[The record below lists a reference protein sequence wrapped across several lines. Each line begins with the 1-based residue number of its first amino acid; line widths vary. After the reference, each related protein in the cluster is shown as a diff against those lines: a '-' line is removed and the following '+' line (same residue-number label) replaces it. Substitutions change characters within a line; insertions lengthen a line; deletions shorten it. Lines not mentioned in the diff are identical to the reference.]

1 MEHKALWA
9 LRFLNFD
16 PSLAGEKRKIELVQ
30 LDEMREGA
38 YHSNRKYK
46 AKVKVSHDKKIKHKE
61 FRPGQSVL
69 LFNSRMRLFPGKLKT
84 KWSGPFL
91 IKEVKDY
98 GAIVLQDLEGTKEW
112 TVNGQRL
119 KWYVGGELS
128 RDVAESS
135 FDDP

>member
-16 PSLAGEKRKIELVQ
+16 PSLAGDKRKVQLVQ
-30 LDEMREGA
+30 LDEMRDGA

-69 LFNSRMRLFPGKLKT
+69 LFNSRMRLFPGKQDKVVRSFSNQGSERL
-84 KWSGPFL
+84 WCRRLARSRR
-91 IKEVKDY
+91 KE
-98 GAIVLQDLEGTKEW
+98 
-112 TVNGQRL
+112 
-119 KWYVGGELS
+119 
-128 RDVAESS
+128 
-135 FDDP
+135 